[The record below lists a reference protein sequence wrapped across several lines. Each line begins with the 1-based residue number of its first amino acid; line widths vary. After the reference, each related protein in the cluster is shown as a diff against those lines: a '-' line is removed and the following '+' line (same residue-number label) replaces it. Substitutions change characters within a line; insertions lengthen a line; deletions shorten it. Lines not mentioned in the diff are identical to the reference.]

1 VTAPVDPY
9 RTLGLPRDAPLLDVK
24 RAYRR
29 LAKLHHPD
37 SAGPAALPRFLAIHA
52 AYEAI
57 TGLSATGHAP
67 QRPAT
72 ARPTPPA
79 WAADAERARAARSRA
94 RSARSTGPDR
104 RGTTSDGS
112 SSDRTGSDRSGSDR
126 SRSDRPGSERRAG
139 GSRGRGDRAGGR
151 ATLGSTSYDGADEE
165 PFEPDWA
172 GGSWYGAG
180 SGTYWRVNPKEYA
193 DPRKHGPEYQA
204 RGRARAPEWGAA
216 AGAAPR
222 SGRAPGSGGATAA
235 DSWAASDGSSAPA
248 TDREAGSR
256 SWTEASKPAWS
267 TRSTSAGSWTN
278 WPGDRPGE
286 GAAESG
292 HRGPR
297 TGSAAGQATFDAVA
311 SAAAVPA
318 WLDNPTA
325 RRVATLLLAWPP
337 IGFLLASIAGEMTG
351 CGRYS
356 AACADGL
363 NLLPWLVQP
372 LVVGALLVFPAIADR
387 AAIGS
392 VGALVAGIPVAII
405 LSVTGGGR
413 GPAAT
418 TAAALVIALIV
429 GYAIGLAGAVSG
441 RFRLPG
447 SSATAAPALKA
458 MPAAADHE
466 AAHPRDDSG

>member
-9 RTLGLPRDAPLLDVK
+9 RTLGLPRGAALPDVK

-37 SAGPAALPRFLAIHA
+37 SAGPTALPRFLAIQA
-52 AYEAI
+52 AYDAI
-57 TGLSATGHAP
+57 TGLSAAGHAP

-79 WAADAERARAARSRA
+79 WAADSERARAARSRA
-94 RSARSTGPDR
+94 RSARSSGPDR
-104 RGTTSDGS
+104 RGTTSDRSTSDRS
-112 SSDRTGSDRSGSDR
+112 SSDRSSSDRSGPARHAGSSR
-126 SRSDRPGSERRAG
+126 SRS
-139 GSRGRGDRAGGR
+139 DRAGGR

-204 RGRARAPEWGAA
+204 RGRARAPESRAA
-216 AGAAPR
+216 AGGAQAPR
-222 SGRAPGSGGATAA
+222 SAGAPAAESEAASGGA
-235 DSWAASDGSSAPA
+235 SAPA
-248 TDREAGSR
+248 SDPEAGGR
-256 SWTEASKPAWS
+256 SWTEASNPAWS

-278 WPGDRPGE
+278 WPGDRPPGR
-286 GAAESG
+286 AADSG
-292 HRGPR
+292 HRGAP
-297 TGSAAGQATFDAVA
+297 TGHDVGQATFDAVGT
-311 SAAAVPA
+311 AAGIPA
-318 WLDNPTA
+318 WLDTPTA

-337 IGFLLASIAGEMTG
+337 IGFLLAAVAGEMTG

-356 AACADGL
+356 ASCSGGL
-363 NLLPWLVQP
+363 DLLPWLVQP
-372 LVVGALLVFPAIADR
+372 LVIGALLVFPAIAEV
-387 AAIGS
+387 AAIGAI
-392 VGALVAGIPVAII
+392 GALVAGVPVAII

-413 GPAAT
+413 GPAAM
-418 TAAALVIALIV
+418 TATALVIALIV
-429 GYAIGLAGAVSG
+429 GYAIGLAGAALG

-447 SSATAAPALKA
+447 SSASSSPTVGETPAPAGQG
-458 MPAAADHE
+458 AAG
-466 AAHPRDDSG
+466 PRDDSG